1 MFEDEASDSII
12 INYGER
18 IITSR
23 QMFAQIFL
31 DLRWALLSVLLA
43 AVMLRIGSGSTF
55 MTFAG
60 VFQIVVRSSEYIFPP
75 LLSFVRTSVPDNLQI
90 VLVGVCC
97 STSVEALGVMY
108 WSLASW
114 GRPILHVLLHQEQ
127 LCISCRSLS
136 RFRGCCIRHPRTGRT
151 LRSFTSSRPS

>member
-18 IITSR
+18 VITSR

-43 AVMLRIGSGSTF
+43 AAMLRIGSGSTF

-60 VFQIVVRSSEYIFPP
+60 VFQIVVRSSEYTFPP
-75 LLSFVRTSVPDNLQI
+75 FLSFVRTSVPDNLQI
-90 VLVGVCC
+90 VLVVVCY
-97 STSVEALGVMY
+97 SASVGA
-108 WSLASW
+108 A
-114 GRPILHVLLHQEQ
+114 
-127 LCISCRSLS
+127 
-136 RFRGCCIRHPRTGRT
+136 GCCI
-151 LRSFTSSRPS
+151 LSI